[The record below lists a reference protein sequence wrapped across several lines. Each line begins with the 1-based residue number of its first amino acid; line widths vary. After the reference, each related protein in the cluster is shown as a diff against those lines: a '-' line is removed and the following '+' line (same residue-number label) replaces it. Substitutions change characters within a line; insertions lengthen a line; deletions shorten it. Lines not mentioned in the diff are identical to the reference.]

1 MNNRFALSALL
12 RDLRNNK
19 SGTSFVEFAFV
30 APILITI
37 IVGIIE
43 ISMIM
48 LVSALVEGGVREAAR
63 FGLTGSTPPGMSRE
77 EFITQRIQDITMG
90 FIQVD
95 DSNVT
100 VSVYPSF
107 GDIGQPEPFTDQNAN
122 ATYDTGE
129 PYTDINGNN
138 AWDNDMGQAG
148 AGGPGEVVLYRID
161 YEWPLM
167 FGLLAA
173 TLGPTMQMST
183 SMAVRNEPYLVGG
196 GT

>member
-1 MNNRFALSALL
+1 MNNRFALSTLL
-12 RDLRNNK
+12 RDLRDNK
-19 SGTSFVEFAFV
+19 SGMSFVEFAFV
-30 APILITI
+30 APVLITI

-48 LVSALVEGGVREAAR
+48 FVSALVEGGVREAAR

-77 EFITQRIQDITMG
+77 EFMIQRIQDITMG
-90 FIQVD
+90 LVQVD
-95 DSNVT
+95 DTNVT
-100 VSVYPSF
+100 ISVYPSF

-122 ATYDTGE
+122 TTYDTGE
-129 PYTDINGNN
+129 PYTDINGNHV
-138 AWDNDMGQAG
+138 WDDDMGAAG

-161 YEWPLM
+161 YEWPMM
-167 FGLLAA
+167 FGLLAD
-173 TLGPTMQMST
+173 TLGTSMEMST

>member
-1 MNNRFALSALL
+1 
-12 RDLRNNK
+12 
-19 SGTSFVEFAFV
+19 
-30 APILITI
+30 
-37 IVGIIE
+37 
-43 ISMIM
+43 MIM